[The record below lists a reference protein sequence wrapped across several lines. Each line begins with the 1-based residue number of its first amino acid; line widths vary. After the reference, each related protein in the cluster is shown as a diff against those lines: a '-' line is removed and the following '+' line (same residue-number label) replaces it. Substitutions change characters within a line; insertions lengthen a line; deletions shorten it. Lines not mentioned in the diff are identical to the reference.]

1 MTAHNTK
8 ARSHSTFKA
17 IRKQLLE
24 HDNHCAICGNEANTI
39 DHIRP
44 VDTFTNP
51 IDANTLD
58 NCRVLCRSCNSRA
71 GARYVN
77 AKTAGKLA
85 DIADQEPTPKPKT
98 HYKTPPA
105 KTNTRLTTQ
114 SETEFLDT
122 TGFLPPKESISV
134 SFPNTP
140 REWQNATEFLSESPR
155 LCTNTE
161 SGNRVLLGDLAS
173 FARDVLNVELM
184 DWQLKVLG
192 DQLSLFPDDHPDAGR
207 MMFSRSLVSVARQ
220 NGKSFALKVLV
231 MWWLV
236 RMPMLRG
243 TPQTV
248 LTTAHRLDL
257 ASELFNATAPILQ
270 EKFGAKLVQS
280 YGRQGLTMPD
290 GTRWLVRAAT
300 PSAGMGLSCDL
311 VVIDELYDCSTL
323 AVDDALIPTMRARR
337 DPLLSCWSTAGTEES
352 HVMKRMR
359 ERGMSEIAVGTKS
372 KMYFAEY
379 SPPSNIDP
387 MTPEAWKYANPAL
400 GTLLEMSTIEEE
412 SHSPNTASF
421 LRASCNLWITGH
433 KSWLDIGLMENNAD
447 ACNLPPNGVL
457 AIEASQE
464 DHRFV
469 GVRAV
474 TKGDQVLVTVEF
486 IVDNLRELWTSV
498 DQCRKENPKL
508 TLAIGAS
515 LDLHLPS
522 NIRGNAILVGT
533 RELQRWTTLVRSMIQ
548 SGQVRHTGESIF
560 IEQMNRAVLVKH
572 NGIMAISSSRSPGP
586 IELVRAAVW
595 AIAQEGK
602 PKVTKTV
609 SYAFSE

>member
-1 MTAHNTK
+1 MA
-8 ARSHSTFKA
+8 
-17 IRKQLLE
+17 
-24 HDNHCAICGNEANTI
+24 
-39 DHIRP
+39 
-44 VDTFTNP
+44 
-51 IDANTLD
+51 
-58 NCRVLCRSCNSRA
+58 
-71 GARYVN
+71 
-77 AKTAGKLA
+77 
-85 DIADQEPTPKPKT
+85 
-98 HYKTPPA
+98 
-105 KTNTRLTTQ
+105 
-114 SETEFLDT
+114 
-122 TGFLPPKESISV
+122 
-134 SFPNTP
+134 
-140 REWQNATEFLSESPR
+140 REWQDATNFLSESPR

-173 FARDVLNVELM
+173 FARDVLHVELM

-192 DQLSLFPDDHPDAGR
+192 DQLCLFPDDHPDAGR

-257 ASELFNATAPILQ
+257 ASELFNATAPMLQ
-270 EKFGAKLVQS
+270 EKFGAKLVKS
-280 YGRQGLTMPD
+280 YGRQGLEMPD

-311 VVIDELYDCSTL
+311 VVIDELFDCSTL

-474 TKGDQVLVTVEF
+474 TKGEQVLVTVEF
-486 IVDNLRELWTSV
+486 IVDNLRDLWASV
-498 DQCRKENPKL
+498 DQCRKDNPKL

-560 IEQMNRAVLVKH
+560 IEQMNRAVLVKN
-572 NGIMAISSSRSPGP
+572 NGLLAISSSRSPGP

-602 PKVTKTV
+602 PKVSKTV
-609 SYAFSE
+609 SFAFSE

>member
-8 ARSHSTFKA
+8 ARNHSTFKA
-17 IRKQLLE
+17 IRKQLLD

-39 DHIRP
+39 DHIKP
-44 VDTFTNP
+44 VDTFPNP
-51 IDANTLD
+51 IDANTLE

-77 AKTAGKLA
+77 AKTAGKIQNEIETTESDHPFLA
-85 DIADQEPTPKPKT
+85 TTPRK
-98 HYKTPPA
+98 
-105 KTNTRLTTQ
+105 
-114 SETEFLDT
+114 
-122 TGFLPPKESISV
+122 PPKVSLSV
-134 SFPNTP
+134 SLPKNT
-140 REWQNATEFLSESPR
+140 REWQDATEFQSDMPR
-155 LCTNTE
+155 LKTNTE
-161 SGNRVLLGDLAS
+161 SGDRALLGDLTS
-173 FARDVLNVELM
+173 FARDVLGYELM
-184 DWQLKVLG
+184 DWQLRVLG
-192 DQLSLFPDDHPDAGR
+192 DQLCLFPEGHPDAGR

-220 NGKSFALKVLV
+220 QGKSFALKVLV
-231 MWWLV
+231 LWWLV

-359 ERGMSEIAVGTKS
+359 ERGMAEIAVGTKS
-372 KMYFAEY
+372 KMYFAEF

-400 GTLLEMSTIEEE
+400 GILLEMSTLEEE

-433 KSWLDIGLMENNAD
+433 KSWLDIGLMESNGD

-474 TKGDQVLVTVEF
+474 TKGEQVLVTVEF
-486 IVDNLRELWTSV
+486 IVDNLRDLWASV
-498 DQCRKENPKL
+498 DQVRKDNPRL

-560 IEQMNRAVLVKH
+560 IEQMNRAVLVKN
-572 NGIMAISSSRSPGP
+572 NGLLAISSSRSPGP

-602 PKVTKTV
+602 PKVSKTV
-609 SYAFSE
+609 SFAFSE

>member
-8 ARSHSTFKA
+8 ARNHSTFKA

-39 DHIRP
+39 DHIKP
-44 VDTFTNP
+44 VDTFPNP

-77 AKTAGKLA
+77 AKTAGKIQNEIETTESDHPFLA
-85 DIADQEPTPKPKT
+85 TTPRK
-98 HYKTPPA
+98 
-105 KTNTRLTTQ
+105 
-114 SETEFLDT
+114 
-122 TGFLPPKESISV
+122 PPKVSLSV
-134 SFPNTP
+134 SLPKNT
-140 REWQNATEFLSESPR
+140 REWQDATEFQSDMPR
-155 LCTNTE
+155 LKTNTE
-161 SGNRVLLGDLAS
+161 SGDRALLGDLTS
-173 FARDVLNVELM
+173 FARDVLGYELM
-184 DWQLKVLG
+184 DWQLRVLG
-192 DQLSLFPDDHPDAGR
+192 DQLCLFPEGHPDAGR

-220 NGKSFALKVLV
+220 QGKSFALKVLV
-231 MWWLV
+231 LWWLV

-359 ERGMSEIAVGTKS
+359 ERGMAEIAVGTKS
-372 KMYFAEY
+372 KMYFAEF

-400 GTLLEMSTIEEE
+400 GILLEMSTLEEE

-433 KSWLDIGLMENNAD
+433 KSWLDIGLMESNGD

-474 TKGDQVLVTVEF
+474 TKDDQVLVTVEF
-486 IVDNLRELWTSV
+486 IVDNLRDLWASV
-498 DQCRKENPKL
+498 DQVRKDNPRL

-560 IEQMNRAVLVKH
+560 IEQMNRAVLVKN
-572 NGIMAISSSRSPGP
+572 NGLLAISSSRSPGP

-602 PKVTKTV
+602 PKVSKTV
-609 SYAFSE
+609 SFAFSE

>member
-8 ARSHSTFKA
+8 ARNHSTFKA
-17 IRKQLLE
+17 IRKQLLD

-39 DHIRP
+39 DHIKP
-44 VDTFTNP
+44 VDTFPNP

-77 AKTAGKLA
+77 AKTAGKIQNEIETTESDHPFLA
-85 DIADQEPTPKPKT
+85 TTPRK
-98 HYKTPPA
+98 
-105 KTNTRLTTQ
+105 
-114 SETEFLDT
+114 
-122 TGFLPPKESISV
+122 PPKVSLSV
-134 SFPNTP
+134 SLPKNT
-140 REWQNATEFLSESPR
+140 REWQDATEFQSDMPR
-155 LCTNTE
+155 LKTNTE
-161 SGNRVLLGDLAS
+161 SGDRALLGDLTS
-173 FARDVLNVELM
+173 FARDVLGYELM
-184 DWQLKVLG
+184 DWQLRVLG
-192 DQLSLFPDDHPDAGR
+192 DQLCLFPEGHPDAGR

-220 NGKSFALKVLV
+220 QGKSFALKVLV
-231 MWWLV
+231 LWWLV

-359 ERGMSEIAVGTKS
+359 ERGMAEIAVGTKS
-372 KMYFAEY
+372 KMYFAEF

-400 GTLLEMSTIEEE
+400 GILLEMSTLEEE

-433 KSWLDIGLMENNAD
+433 KSWLDIGLMESNGD

-474 TKGDQVLVTVEF
+474 TKGEQVLVTVEF
-486 IVDNLRELWTSV
+486 IVDNLRDLWASV
-498 DQCRKENPKL
+498 DQVRKDNPRL

-560 IEQMNRAVLVKH
+560 IEQMNRAVLVKN
-572 NGIMAISSSRSPGP
+572 NGLLAISSSRSPGP

-602 PKVTKTV
+602 PKVSKTV
-609 SYAFSE
+609 SFAFSE

>member
-8 ARSHSTFKA
+8 ARSHSSFKA

-51 IDANTLD
+51 IDANTLE

-85 DIADQEPTPKPKT
+85 VIADEEQPPKPKT
-98 HYKTPPA
+98 HYKTQPE

-114 SETEFLDT
+114 SETEFLDET
-122 TGFLPPKESISV
+122 VFLPPKESISV
-134 SFPNTP
+134 SPP
-140 REWQNATEFLSESPR
+140 VIAREWQNATQFLSESPR

-161 SGNRVLLGDLAS
+161 SGNRVLLGDLAF
-173 FARDVLNVELM
+173 FARDVLGVELM

-192 DQLSLFPDDHPDAGR
+192 DQLSLFPDDHPEAGR

-257 ASELFNATAPILQ
+257 ASELFNATAPILE
-270 EKFGAKLVQS
+270 EKFGAKLVKS
-280 YGRQGLTMPD
+280 YGRQGLEMPD

-311 VVIDELYDCSTL
+311 VVIDELFDCSTL

-372 KMYFAEY
+372 KMYFCEF

-433 KSWLDIGLMENNAD
+433 KSWLEIGLMENIAD

-474 TKGDQVLVTVEF
+474 TSGDQVLVTVEF
-486 IVDNLRELWTSV
+486 IVDNLRDLWASV
-498 DQCRKENPKL
+498 DQCRKDNPKL

-522 NIRGNAILVGT
+522 NIRGTAILVGT

-560 IEQMNRAVLVKH
+560 IEQMNRAVLVRT
-572 NGIMAISSSRSPGP
+572 NGINAISSSRSPGP

-602 PKVTKTV
+602 PKITKTV

>member
-1 MTAHNTK
+1 M
-8 ARSHSTFKA
+8 
-17 IRKQLLE
+17 
-24 HDNHCAICGNEANTI
+24 
-39 DHIRP
+39 
-44 VDTFTNP
+44 
-51 IDANTLD
+51 
-58 NCRVLCRSCNSRA
+58 
-71 GARYVN
+71 
-77 AKTAGKLA
+77 
-85 DIADQEPTPKPKT
+85 
-98 HYKTPPA
+98 
-105 KTNTRLTTQ
+105 
-114 SETEFLDT
+114 
-122 TGFLPPKESISV
+122 
-134 SFPNTP
+134 
-140 REWQNATEFLSESPR
+140 PR
-155 LCTNTE
+155 LKTNTE
-161 SGNRVLLGDLAS
+161 SGDRALLGDLAS
-173 FARDVLNVELM
+173 FARDVLGYELM
-184 DWQLKVLG
+184 DWQLRVLG
-192 DQLSLFPDDHPDAGR
+192 DQLCLFPEGHPDAGR

-220 NGKSFALKVLV
+220 QGKSFALKVLV
-231 MWWLV
+231 LWWLV

-359 ERGMSEIAVGTKS
+359 ERGMAEIAVGTKS
-372 KMYFAEY
+372 KMYFAEF

-400 GTLLEMSTIEEE
+400 GILLEMSTLEEE

-433 KSWLDIGLMENNAD
+433 KSWLDIGLMESNGD

-474 TKGDQVLVTVEF
+474 TKGEQVLVTVEF
-486 IVDNLRELWTSV
+486 IVDNLRDLWASV
-498 DQCRKENPKL
+498 DQVRKDNPRL

-602 PKVTKTV
+602 PKVSKTV
-609 SYAFSE
+609 SFAFSE